1 MSKITVTTIA
11 GATSG
16 ADANKVKIESG
27 DTLEVASNATVGGTL
42 GVTGDAT
49 FDTDTL
55 KVDSSNNLVGI
66 GTTSPNRK
74 LVVSGAGA
82 EMSLA
87 NTSMSADR
95 RNMNWFL
102 SGDKAHWRILND
114 AGTGGG
120 VSVNLDNDGVL
131 DATAFTG
138 TSGTAFNALGSD
150 SIGDSNVPYNS
161 WGTPNNSYYRWVL
174 PKAGDYRLE
183 ASMRIRLWSVHGM
196 ILSRLYNNT
205 TSAVINDKY
214 NYSTVRMNLENRG
227 GGTAEALNIQIHQ
240 TWIVNTS
247 ADNQDIHHQM
257 FSDNNSASSSIQ
269 SDTNGR
275 NYHAWYRIG

>member
-11 GATSG
+11 GLTSG
-16 ADANKVKIESG
+16 GDANTVKIESG
-27 DTLEVASNATVGGTL
+27 DAFNVVSGATTL
-42 GVTGDAT
+42 GGDVTISDDFKFTTGSAP
-49 FDTDTL
+49 TL
-55 KVDSSNNLVGI
+55 GI
-66 GTTSPNRK
+66 GTLTPNRK
-74 LVVSGAGA
+74 LVVSGTNATGA
-82 EMSLA
+82 EISLT
-87 NTSMSADR
+87 NTDMTADR
-95 RNMNWFL
+95 RTMNWFM

-114 AGTGGG
+114 AGNAGGT
-120 VSVNLDNDGVL
+120 SASLDNDGIV

-138 TSGTAFNALGSD
+138 TSGTAYNALGSD

-183 ASMRIRLWSVHGM
+183 ASMRIRLWGVHGM

-214 NYSTVRMNLENRG
+214 NYSSVRMNLENRG
-227 GGTAEALNIQIHQ
+227 GGSAETLNIQIHQ

-269 SDTNGR
+269 SDANGR